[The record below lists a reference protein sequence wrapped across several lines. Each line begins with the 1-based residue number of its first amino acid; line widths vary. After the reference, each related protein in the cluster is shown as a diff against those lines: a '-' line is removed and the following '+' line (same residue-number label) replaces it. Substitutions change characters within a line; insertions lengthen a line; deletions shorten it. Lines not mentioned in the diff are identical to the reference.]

1 MSSFLHSF
9 HHFLYEEIGG
19 RADDGVFNREMI
31 DLVDF
36 LSVGMWIFAAGF
48 RADIVDK
55 AGVILR
61 EKRAGQAL
69 QHLVFVFIYV

>member
-1 MSSFLHSF
+1 
-9 HHFLYEEIGG
+9 
-19 RADDGVFNREMI
+19 MI